1 MPRSIDNMLDL
12 SQLPVTER
20 REIRDFFQFLLT
32 RKAANRKTD
41 LSYRFSDLC
50 GTLNWKGDAV
60 AFQRSLRDEW

>member
-1 MPRSIDNMLDL
+1 MLDL

-32 RKAANRKTD
+32 RKAAAKKTD
-41 LSYRFSDLC
+41 ISYRFSDLC

-60 AFQRSLRDEW
+60 ALQRSMRDEW